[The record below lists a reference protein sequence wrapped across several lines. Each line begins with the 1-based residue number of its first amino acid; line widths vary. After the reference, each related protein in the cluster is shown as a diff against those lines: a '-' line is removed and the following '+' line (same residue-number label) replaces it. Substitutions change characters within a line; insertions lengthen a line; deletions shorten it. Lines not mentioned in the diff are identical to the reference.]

1 MHHFATGKYDSARL
15 NAPRRR
21 GAVAIWM
28 ALSLV
33 AFLSLMA
40 LLVDLGYRYFK
51 RTEAQKAADTA
62 ALAGASHIQ
71 EGETEA
77 NKWAAYYA
85 ALNGYDSRDS
95 RVTITGKIG
104 MDGISSHYGVS
115 ITKREPLFFASLF
128 NPRN

>member
-33 AFLSLMA
+33 AFLSIMA
-40 LLVDLGYRYFK
+40 LLIDLGYRYFK

-62 ALAGASHIQ
+62 ALAGVSHIQ
-71 EGETEA
+71 EGETQA

-95 RVTITGKIG
+95 RVTMQGKIAP
-104 MDGISSHYGVS
+104 DGNPSHYGVS
-115 ITKREPLFFASLF
+115 VSKTEPLFFA
-128 NPRN
+128 